1 MQASKKWFVIINPT
15 SGNGASKKL
24 WPKIKQ
30 ELEDNNFE
38 FEFAFTKHP
47 NHSKKL
53 LQKPVNQNI
62 NHIICVGGDGTI
74 HNIVNA
80 ILQLKKQSAD
90 NIKLGVIPIGTG
102 NDWVKTHGI
111 SSKNYKQAIQV
122 ILKDKLKQQDIGK
135 ITLDNNKN
143 KEVYF
148 NNLAGVGFDGYI
160 VTKVSKYKHLGAIA
174 YLMGTLMGLFSFK
187 NYNATVTINSEIKRV
202 KALMILIG
210 ICKYSGGG
218 MQLTKSP
225 VYNDGL
231 FDISIAENFKAF
243 DIIKNIIK
251 LFNGKVTNS
260 KKISTY
266 KTTEISVNTEI
277 NQPIQAD
284 GELLGYGSFKCSI
297 VKNALWF
304 YSI

>member
-38 FEFAFTKHP
+38 FKFAFTKHP

-53 LQKPVNQNI
+53 LQKPVNKNI
-62 NHIICVGGDGTI
+62 KHIICVGGDGTI

-80 ILQLKKQSAD
+80 ILQLKKQSVD

-122 ILKDKLKQQDIGK
+122 ILKGNLKQQDIGK
-135 ITLDNNKN
+135 ITLNNNKN

-160 VTKVSKYKHLGAIA
+160 VTKVSKYKHLGAVA
-174 YLMGTLMGLFSFK
+174 YLIGTLMGLFSFK
-187 NYNATVTINSEIKRV
+187 NYNATVTINSETKKV

-260 KKISTY
+260 KKINTY
-266 KTTEISVNTEI
+266 KTTDISVNTEI
-277 NQPIQAD
+277 DQPIQAD
-284 GELLGYGSFKCSI
+284 GELLGFGSFKCSI
-297 VKNALWF
+297 VKNALRF
-304 YSI
+304 YSA